1 MRAVEWKTALG
12 LVDYEHAVTAMEH
25 RVAAIRAG
33 AAPELVWLLE
43 HPPLYTAG
51 ASAKAEDLRE
61 PGMFPVY
68 TTGRGG
74 RYTYHGPGQRIAYT
88 MIDLKRRC
96 CDVRAYVYSLEDW
109 VIATLAQFNLR
120 AVRRPE
126 RVGIWVERRDGGE
139 DKIAA
144 IGVRVRRW
152 VSYHGLSLNVAP
164 NLDHYRGIV
173 PCGITGYGMTSLA
186 ELGIAASLVEVDA
199 ALKVAFD
206 QVFGDTSIAIDQAA
220 GATAGRV

>member
-1 MRAVEWKTALG
+1 MRGVEWKTAPG
-12 LVDYEHAVTAMEH
+12 LVDYEQAVATMER
-25 RVAAIRAG
+25 RVAAIRVG

-51 ASAKAEDLRE
+51 ASANADDLRD
-61 PGMFPVY
+61 PGMLPVH

-74 RYTYHGPGQRIAYT
+74 HYTYHGPGQRVAYA
-88 MIDLKRRC
+88 MIDLKRRG
-96 CDVRAYVYSLEDW
+96 CDVRAYVHSLEDW
-109 VIATLAQFNLR
+109 VIATLAQLNLR

-126 RVGIWVERRDGGE
+126 RVGIWVERPDGGE
-139 DKIAA
+139 DKIGA

-164 NLDHYRGIV
+164 NLDHYRGII

-186 ELGIAASLVEVDA
+186 ELGIAATMAEVDS

-206 QVFGDTSIAIDQAA
+206 QVFGVTTAALNECARATAA
-220 GATAGRV
+220 GV

>member
-12 LVDYEHAVTAMEH
+12 LVDYEHAVTAMER

-33 AAPELVWLLE
+33 AAPELIWLLE

-51 ASAKAEDLRE
+51 SSAKAEDLRE
-61 PGMFPVY
+61 PGMLPVY
-68 TTGRGG
+68 TTSRGG
-74 RYTYHGPGQRIAYT
+74 QYTYHGPGQRVAYA
-88 MIDLKRRC
+88 MIDLKRRG
-96 CDVRAYVYSLEDW
+96 CDVRAYVHRLETW
-109 VIATLAQFNLR
+109 IIATLAQFDLR
-120 AVRRPE
+120 AVSRPE
-126 RVGIWVERRDGGE
+126 RVGIWVERPDGGE

-164 NLDHYRGIV
+164 NLDHYRGII

-186 ELGIAASLVEVDA
+186 GLGIAAGMAEVDA
-199 ALKVAFD
+199 ALKLAFD
-206 QVFGDTSIAIDQAA
+206 QVFGDTPVAIDEAA
-220 GATAGRV
+220 RATAARV